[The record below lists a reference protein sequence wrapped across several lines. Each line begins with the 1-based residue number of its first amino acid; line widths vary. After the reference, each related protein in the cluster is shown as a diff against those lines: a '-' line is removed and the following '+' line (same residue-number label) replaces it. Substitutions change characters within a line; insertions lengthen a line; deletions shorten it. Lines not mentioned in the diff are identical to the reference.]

1 MWDPNIETQ
10 PAEGGAWTG
19 KSKSFSKYKAYLH
32 IVLEEFWQ
40 VLVVEEV
47 ENFSYED
54 QRAED
59 DFEGCLVCSVFRC
72 KRHRLFKQN
81 SEGLAKAVQ
90 HEFDLQAIENQG
102 KGYMVQ

>member
-1 MWDPNIETQ
+1 MDPNIETQ

-54 QRAED
+54 
-59 DFEGCLVCSVFRC
+59 
-72 KRHRLFKQN
+72 
-81 SEGLAKAVQ
+81 
-90 HEFDLQAIENQG
+90 
-102 KGYMVQ
+102 